1 MLATAAGGKAVEASY
16 ERVIWT
22 LSRGALALGWHARG
36 DAHPTLCVTPPSA
49 HRVATPLKTEVA
61 SEWPLEKRKKKAYG
75 AADVPGAEPTRRARG
90 AHAPRK
96 HVPAPT
102 GHRVAREVAGV
113 LAVGVHLLGQ
123 GVHGG
128 GLAV

>member
-1 MLATAAGGKAVEASY
+1 MEASY

-36 DAHPTLCVTPPSA
+36 DTHPTLRVTPPSA

-61 SEWPLEKRKKKAYG
+61 SEWPFEKLHKPAYG
-75 AADVPGAEPTRRARG
+75 AADVPGAEPPRRARG

-96 HVPAPT
+96 HVPVYT

-123 GVHGG
+123 GVYGG
-128 GLAV
+128 GARRVVLRPFT